1 MKFVVIVMALLW
13 GGGVYAQQNGE
24 FTVPFSN
31 PSGPMKLVVDIK
43 TGSVIVK
50 GTARKDVLV
59 KYTSEK
65 EKGEREE
72 EPERE
77 EEEERD
83 HRHVKV
89 NVNVDTDNGRK
100 SKEGLKKI
108 SGGSMDLEASEYQNT
123 VKITSDNWSES
134 MTMTVEVPSTINMH
148 VKTYN
153 DGDLYVSNIT
163 GIVELTNYNGA
174 ITAKGISGTVVA
186 QTYNGDI
193 KIAYDKLTPDTPL
206 SYVNYNGDI
215 DLSFPSTLKAS
226 VKMKTKQG
234 EIYSG
239 FDAQIQKSQPVT
251 KNESK
256 SGAYKVVIDDWVK
269 MDINGGGPEITVK
282 SYNGDI
288 YIRKK

>member
-1 MKFVVIVMALLW
+1 MKFLLTIVALVL
-13 GGGVYAQQNGE
+13 GCGVYAQNNGE

-31 PSGPMKLVVDIK
+31 PSAPMKLVVDIK
-43 TGSVIVK
+43 TGTVIVK

-65 EKGEREE
+65 NEDR
-72 EPERE
+72 
-77 EEEERD
+77 ERD
-83 HRHVKV
+83 EDDDDDDRKHKV
-89 NVNVDTDNGRK
+89 RVNVDIDNGRK
-100 SKEGLKKI
+100 SKDGLKKI

-123 VKITSDNWSES
+123 VKVVSDNWNES
-134 MTMTVEVPSTINMH
+134 MTVTVEVPSTINMH

-153 DGDLYVSNIT
+153 DGDLEVNNIV
-163 GIVELTNYNGA
+163 GVVELTNYNGA
-174 ITAKGISGTVVA
+174 ITAKSISGTVIA

-193 KIAYDKLTPDTPL
+193 KIVYDKLTPDTPL

-215 DLSFPSTLKAS
+215 DLTFPSTLKAS

-239 FDAQIQKSQPVT
+239 FDAPIQKSTPVT

>member
-1 MKFVVIVMALLW
+1 MKFLLTIIALLL
-13 GGGVYAQQNGE
+13 GAGLQAQNSGE

-31 PSGPMKLVVDIK
+31 PSGAMKLAVDIK

-65 EKGEREE
+65 EEDREHDE
-72 EPERE
+72 DE
-77 EEEERD
+77 D
-83 HRHVKV
+83 NDKKHKVHVNV
-89 NVNVDTDNGRK
+89 NVNVDNDNGRK
-100 SKEGLKKI
+100 NKDGLKKI

-123 VKITSDNWSES
+123 VKVISDNWSES
-134 MTMTVEVPSTINMH
+134 MTVTIEVPSTINMQ

-153 DGDLYVSNIT
+153 DGDLEVSNIV
-163 GIVELTNYNGA
+163 GVVELTNYNGA
-174 ITAKGISGTVVA
+174 ITAKSISGTVVA

-193 KIAYDKLTPDTPL
+193 KIVYDKLTPDTPL

-215 DLSFPSTLKAS
+215 DLTFPATLKAS

-239 FDAQIQKSQPVT
+239 FDAQIQKSTPVT

>member
-1 MKFVVIVMALLW
+1 MALLW
-13 GGGVYAQQNGE
+13 GGGVYAQNNGE

-31 PSGPMKLVVDIK
+31 PAGPMKLVVDIK
-43 TGSVIVK
+43 TGSVVVK

-59 KYTSEK
+59 KYSSEK
-65 EKGEREE
+65 ERDEETERD
-72 EPERE
+72 E
-77 EEEERD
+77 EEEHD
-83 HRHVKV
+83 KHDKHKLKI
-89 NVNVDTDNGRK
+89 NVDVDNGRN
-100 SKEGLKKI
+100 SKDGLKKI

-123 VKITSDNWSES
+123 VKITSDNWNES

-215 DLSFPSTLKAS
+215 DLSFPPTLKAS

>member
-1 MKFVVIVMALLW
+1 MKFLLTIVALVL
-13 GGGVYAQQNGE
+13 GCGVYAQNNGE

-31 PSGPMKLVVDIK
+31 PSAPMKLVVDIK
-43 TGSVIVK
+43 TGTVIVK

-59 KYTSEK
+59 KYISEK
-65 EKGEREE
+65 NEDR
-72 EPERE
+72 
-77 EEEERD
+77 ERD
-83 HRHVKV
+83 EDDDDDDRKHKV
-89 NVNVDTDNGRK
+89 RVNVDIDNGRK
-100 SKEGLKKI
+100 SKDGLKKI

-123 VKITSDNWSES
+123 VKVVSDNWNES
-134 MTMTVEVPSTINMH
+134 MTVTVEVPSTINMH

-153 DGDLYVSNIT
+153 DGDLEVNNIV
-163 GIVELTNYNGA
+163 GVVELTNYNGA
-174 ITAKGISGTVVA
+174 ITAKSISGTVIA

-193 KIAYDKLTPDTPL
+193 KIVYDKLTPDTPL

-215 DLSFPSTLKAS
+215 DLTFPSTLKAS

-239 FDAQIQKSQPVT
+239 FDAPIQKSTPVT